1 MKGAPTN
8 RPAEAR
14 RLMIMVGL
22 AGTANLLGCIGFVTT
37 LPVAVLLMSG
47 VVFLMYLTG
56 SQ

>member
-1 MKGAPTN
+1 
-8 RPAEAR
+8 
-14 RLMIMVGL
+14 MIMVDL